1 MADIVSWSFPGK
13 LQGNIY
19 CEMEWLPSLNSIPQE
34 CKEGRIIGKII
45 L

>member
-13 LQGNIY
+13 LQGNIC
-19 CEMEWLPSLNSIPQE
+19 CEMECLNSIPQE
-34 CKEGRIIGKII
+34 CKEGRLIGKII